1 MTFEHSTDCW
11 LEHKPTLIWDIAGSK
26 NYRRVW
32 HSYIPEAHLVVFM
45 IDGSDLSKLPDT
57 EDAINEMLA
66 DESIDKKPVLFLVNK
81 NVITDH

>member
-1 MTFEHSTDCW
+1 
-11 LEHKPTLIWDIAGSK
+11 
-26 NYRRVW
+26 
-32 HSYIPEAHLVVFM
+32 M